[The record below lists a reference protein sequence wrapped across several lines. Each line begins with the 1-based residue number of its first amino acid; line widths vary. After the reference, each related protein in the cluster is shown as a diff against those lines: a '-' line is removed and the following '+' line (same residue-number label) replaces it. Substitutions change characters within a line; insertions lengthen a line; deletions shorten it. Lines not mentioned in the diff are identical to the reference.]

1 MKEKKVLLITSD
13 NTGLGHKSVSS
24 SINEHLSSDYS
35 NIKIKTINGFLL
47 AGTLGK
53 VTENT
58 YMPLVRYA
66 KPFWKIYY
74 EFISKHS
81 KILNTYVAFTIKKQF
96 IKIVDEFKPDLIV
109 SVHPAFVGS
118 ILDILSKNNL
128 DTPLIVVICDIFK
141 ISGLWIDKRTHS
153 TICPNIH
160 TKNYLLNNE
169 ISEESILLSGFPVRE
184 QFKSKLL
191 NHNSTQQI
199 QNKITYMQEGIL
211 NFLFICSSESTKNIR
226 EITKILLANF
236 NCSLTIITG
245 KNKRLND
252 ILDKT
257 LQTKYP
263 DRIEILGY
271 VDDIIH
277 YMTSCDMLITKGG
290 PNTIMEAINCNT
302 PLILINSVP
311 GQEEGNIDFV
321 ELNNLGISCIKNKE
335 LVPKINNLLADDMFL
350 LSKIKQSQLNF
361 QDLTAV
367 DKISKHISEI
377 LFTN

>member
-24 SINEHLSSDYS
+24 SINEHLSSDYT

-66 KPFWKIYY
+66 
-74 EFISKHS
+74 KHS